1 MIAMHPSSGIRQ
13 GRSGAHAPPSVA
25 TIAAALRPALSQAGV
40 RLAVVFGSS
49 ARGTQREHSDVD
61 LMVVMDT
68 RKRFFDR
75 ADDLAGIR
83 DALPGVSF
91 DLLVYTPDEFAGM
104 RERPFVRRALR
115 EGVSI
120 YERGKG

>member
-13 GRSGAHAPPSVA
+13 CRNGAHAPPSVA

-91 DLLVYTPDEFAGM
+91 DAE
-104 RERPFVRRALR
+104 RRPFVRRALR